1 MGIIIDTELQE
12 KVMTSADTPRDPGEN
27 PASDIELQVNPD
39 DVCQIIQ
46 LARNFH
52 TQEAVV
58 LSNETSDQDRN
69 MSGKASEGY
78 PVDPVRQEFR
88 TIIADMDHRQQIELV
103 ALLWMGRGDEPAADW
118 NSLLADAANAWSEH
132 TDQYLLDQPLLADH
146 LTAGLETLGHS
157 CE

>member
-1 MGIIIDTELQE
+1 MEIVTDTEPQE
-12 KVMTSADTPRDPGEN
+12 EAMTTADTPRDPAGN

-39 DVCQIIQ
+39 DVCQLIQ

-58 LSNETSDQDRN
+58 LTDETSDQDRN

-78 PVDPVRQEFR
+78 PVNAVREEFR
-88 TIIADMDHRQQIELV
+88 TIIADLDHRQQIELV
-103 ALLWMGRGDEPAADW
+103 ALLWLGRGDDTAADW
-118 NSLLADAANAWSEH
+118 NRLLGDAANAWSEH
-132 TDQYLLDQPLLADH
+132 TGQYLLDQPLLADH
-146 LTAGLETLGHS
+146 LIAGLETLGHS